1 MVDLDRQFTI
11 FLYSLLIGLY
21 LGVTYDLVDLFLLK
35 RLKKPAKGLFQ
46 ILFFIIQSAIVFRVL
61 FHVNDGAIFLY
72 CYLLFFVGFL
82 LYQWM
87 AKGLRQEGFPRIE
100 KAAFWLFQCLQR
112 LFSFLIVEPILDLI
126 RVFKAMGRQ
135 LHRGIK
141 WFGKKT
147 ERPLNWVKRKMPKPK
162 MRYFRTLFKRRRGFR
177 VVVREND

>member
-35 RLKKPAKGLFQ
+35 RLKKAAKGLFQ
-46 ILFFIIQSAIVFRVL
+46 ILFFLIQSAIVFRVL

-141 WFGKKT
+141 WFGKKNGA
-147 ERPLNWVKRKMPKPK
+147 PVKLGEKKDAK
-162 MRYFRTLFKRRRGFR
+162 AKNALFPDSIQAASRLSCCGKGK
-177 VVVREND
+177 